1 MKRWLLMAFAAAVF
15 LSCGQPASAQE
26 YSIKKMT
33 PEINQALENRRD
45 RYNRLAEFKK
55 QGAVGENNRGYVEV
69 LADGGEAGA
78 VVEAENKDRR
88 VIYRTIAEQNDLDE
102 NALVIVEK
110 VFAQVQQEKA
120 APGDKIQTEDGR
132 WIAK

>member
-1 MKRWLLMAFAAAVF
+1 MFSAVAVVLF
-15 LSCGQPASAQE
+15 CGQPASAQE

-45 RYNRLAEFKK
+45 RYDRLAELKK

-69 LADGGEAGA
+69 LSGGEARSIA
-78 VVEAENKDRR
+78 DAENKDRR
-88 VIYRTIAEQNDLDE
+88 VIYQAITEQNTLGE
-102 NALVIVEK
+102 NALLTVEK

-120 APGDKIQTEDGR
+120 APGDKIQAEDGR
-132 WIAK
+132 WISK